1 MEKQELLKQEQ
12 EAYSKYYHLNI
23 KGKKL
28 RASYWYKK
36 FKKISNMRKLAAAL
50 TKRELKANGITRLNS
65 IEI

>member
-12 EAYSKYYHLNI
+12 EAYSRYYYLNI
-23 KGKKL
+23 EGKKL
-28 RASYWYKK
+28 RASYWYKR
-36 FKKISNMRKLAAAL
+36 FKKLSNMRKLDAAL